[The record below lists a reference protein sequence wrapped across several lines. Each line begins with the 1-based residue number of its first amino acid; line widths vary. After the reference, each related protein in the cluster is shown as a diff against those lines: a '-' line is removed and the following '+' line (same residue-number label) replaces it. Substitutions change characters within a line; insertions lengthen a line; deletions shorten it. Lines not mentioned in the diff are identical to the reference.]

1 MTAAWEEKMLAQTLI
16 RSATVALSLA
26 FGGSGIFCLWAS
38 FYVPHL
44 AYDAIL
50 FLGVATALTLAIP
63 ARK

>member
-38 FYVPHL
+38 FYVPRL
-44 AYDAIL
+44 GYDAIL